1 VIVGLRAQGMGALQA
16 AVAGAY
22 VHGLAGEL
30 ARADLGDMGMVAG
43 DVALRLPLA
52 LRRIRKGRC

>member
-1 VIVGLRAQGMGALQA
+1 MAAFES

-22 VHGLAGEL
+22 LHGLAGQL

-43 DVALRLPLA
+43 DLAPRLPLA
-52 LRRIRKGRC
+52 LRRLR